1 MVTTVAT
8 FRGSGTYRANH
19 QIETTKTPLK
29 PALDTPKC
37 AVNTTT
43 MWPFLT
49 AITSQFQQTKKKASL
64 IMTRYEWKTIAQW
77 PRPNV
82 VSGKKKIVSFI
93 IRWKSFVPTNGD
105 AKKRERL
112 ENPGGGSTR
121 FMDEEHALR
130 DVLGTYKN
138 SSENREEGQCS
149 SRGINK
155 WKGRNKPNKLQKK
168 KEKEKKKKRK
178 ELCRIWC
185 VETGGQG
192 ARRRRKGPNPL
203 PDN

>member
-1 MVTTVAT
+1 
-8 FRGSGTYRANH
+8 
-19 QIETTKTPLK
+19 
-29 PALDTPKC
+29 
-37 AVNTTT
+37 
-43 MWPFLT
+43 MWQFLT

-82 VSGKKKIVSFI
+82 VSGKKIVSFI
-93 IRWKSFVPTNGD
+93 IRWKSFVPTTNKRRR
-105 AKKRERL
+105 KKRERL
-112 ENPGGGSTR
+112 KYPGGGSTR

-168 KEKEKKKKRK
+168 KEKRKRK
-178 ELCRIWC
+178 KEKSYAEFDASKQADRARAGGEKGRTLCRIIRFR
-185 VETGGQG
+185 VDL
-192 ARRRRKGPNPL
+192 PL
-203 PDN
+203 WKANDLIKRS